1 MKESIPQS
9 LPKKH
14 DENSVDTEIFSRREF
29 LKGLGAG
36 IVASGL
42 AAAPIIEKI
51 ATKQEGAEGREE
63 IERQITELR
72 EKLRSERGIE
82 IDFSPVFPNEAEEGF
97 QGIALESL
105 IEKRDVCESVAKT
118 LDLYPPFMHKE
129 TGLSIIRVMND
140 LKAEDWNSYTNSSK
154 TVDPAGMTASQE
166 GVMYFEYKEDN
177 PIDPVR
183 SKEGEARYASKQER
197 MSSILN
203 HELFHF
209 IENSDFFYRDDYEYN
224 QGYLLETRGHDY
236 EVDKMPPAPYNG
248 EINSLVRLN
257 KISPEVADQ
266 LREDTRGFAR
276 RYGKASFAED
286 RATVVEALY
295 DRKLAAGRL
304 EEDEVLAKKMKFMKR
319 YYFERSRGLM
329 NHNYWDLV
337 HNPAADS
344 ELVANYLKVQADILT
359 SMSDEALLMYMK
371 DSVGDQVDLEHAKKW
386 KQELKS
392 WLDEDAG

>member
-1 MKESIPQS
+1 MKESMP
-9 LPKKH
+9 LPPWEKQEG
-14 DENSVDTEIFSRREF
+14 DSVDPEGFSRREF

-36 IVASGL
+36 VVASGF

-51 ATKQEGAEGREE
+51 ATKQEGVEDREE

-82 IDFSPVFPNEAEEGF
+82 IDFSPIFPGESEEGF
-97 QGIALESL
+97 QGVALESL

-183 SKEGEARYASKQER
+183 SKEGEARFSSKQER
-197 MSSILN
+197 MSTILN

-209 IENSDFFYRDDYEYN
+209 IENSDFFDRDDYEYN
-224 QGYLLETRGHDY
+224 QRYLLETRGHDY
-236 EVDKMPPAPYNG
+236 EMDKMPPAPYNG

-295 DRKLAAGRL
+295 DQKLSAGRQ
-304 EEDEVLAKKMKFMKR
+304 EDTVLTEKMKFMKR

-329 NHNYWDLV
+329 NHNYWELV

-344 ELVANYLKVQADILT
+344 ELVSNYLKIQADIIT
-359 SMSDEALLMYMK
+359 GMSDEALVMYMK
-371 DSVGDQVDLEHAKKW
+371 ESIGDEVDLEHAKKW
-386 KQELKS
+386 KQELRS